1 MTDSS
6 DSRPDTPTEVSPN
19 APSPGVM
26 SFTGRRRKRTTR
38 ASVVFADKAAR
49 ILISVGGVGTILS
62 VLGVALFLLWV
73 VLPLFLPAK
82 VDDLQ
87 PLDVASRELVHVA
100 VDEYQILAWVLLP
113 SGEAEVFRLD
123 NGEFRARQ
131 QLFPEG
137 SMVTSSFLLR
147 SSTAAFGLVDGTVQ
161 LADVGFDTDILDA
174 DELPSDVVAQ
184 APEENDVA
192 SYEDGVVQRTP
203 TGQFR
208 YQRLRVEMG
217 PSTRVST
224 GPVQRLDLVVRN
236 DGPLIAALADGSSP
250 ASESAEPL
258 LESELEDGSL
268 DAEPEVVEAETVA
281 DTDDA
286 SMERRLLLVA
296 FEEDTNFLT
305 GETTMEVGS
314 PVKVPLDSG
323 SEDALLVALS
333 GPGTE
338 LYVAWANGE
347 LRRWNIRDLGGIELR
362 ESGRL
367 WDDEAS
373 LGFFEPIL
381 GGNTFL
387 VGDSEG
393 RVNAGFPVR
402 TADAVD
408 SLPLLHGRG
417 SLAETTTMGFVLSK
431 RLTDAS
437 SAALSMA
444 PSSRSRLAM
453 AGFSDG
459 EVRLFNITNASLLK
473 SFTVAE
479 GEAVRHLV
487 MAPKED
493 GALAVTDGGM
503 YHAHLD
509 PRFPE
514 AGFSAFFRP
523 VWYEGY
529 AKPQHSWQSSSG
541 TDDFEMKLGLMPL
554 VFGTLKATFYSMLFG
569 APLALLAAI
578 FTSEFLHGRVRS
590 VIKPSI
596 ELMASLPSVVL
607 GFLAALVFAPYIE
620 KVVPATLGVFLTLPL
635 TLLLGAFLWQL
646 LPSSKAILWKR
657 WRFLLIGL
665 LIPVGIWLAG
675 ALGPVIER
683 LVFSGD
689 IKGWLAWN
697 PGDDRA
703 ERFGSPFGGW
713 LMLTLPLSAAIVAW
727 AFGRWVNPLMREKGS
742 QWERR
747 RYALVDLGRFVA
759 GIVASLLL
767 ACLLAYLAGTFGFDP
782 RGGYVDTYVQRN
794 ALVVG
799 FVMGFAI
806 IPIIYTISEDAL
818 STVPEH
824 LRSASLGAGATT
836 WQTAVRI
843 VIPTAMSGLFSALM
857 IGLGRAVGETMI
869 VLMAA
874 GNTPVMELNM
884 FEGFRTLSANI
895 AVELPEAVNGSTH
908 YRTLFLAALV
918 LFVMTFLV
926 NTVAEV
932 IRQRFRKRAYQL

>member
-1 MTDSS
+1 
-6 DSRPDTPTEVSPN
+6 
-19 APSPGVM
+19 
-26 SFTGRRRKRTTR
+26 
-38 ASVVFADKAAR
+38 
-49 ILISVGGVGTILS
+49 
-62 VLGVALFLLWV
+62 
-73 VLPLFLPAK
+73 
-82 VDDLQ
+82 
-87 PLDVASRELVHVA
+87 
-100 VDEYQILAWVLLP
+100 
-113 SGEAEVFRLD
+113 
-123 NGEFRARQ
+123 
-131 QLFPEG
+131 
-137 SMVTSSFLLR
+137 MV
-147 SSTAAFGLVDGTVQ
+147 
-161 LADVGFDTDILDA
+161 
-174 DELPSDVVAQ
+174 
-184 APEENDVA
+184 
-192 SYEDGVVQRTP
+192 
-203 TGQFR
+203 
-208 YQRLRVEMG
+208 
-217 PSTRVST
+217 
-224 GPVQRLDLVVRN
+224 
-236 DGPLIAALADGSSP
+236 
-250 ASESAEPL
+250 
-258 LESELEDGSL
+258 
-268 DAEPEVVEAETVA
+268 
-281 DTDDA
+281 
-286 SMERRLLLVA
+286 VA

-305 GETTMEVGS
+305 GQTTMEVQD
-314 PVKVPLDSG
+314 PIEIPLDNRA
-323 SEDALLVALS
+323 EPAELVALS

-338 LYVAWANGE
+338 LYVAWNDGE
-347 LRRWNIRDLGGIELR
+347 LRRFNVRRLDDIELQ
-362 ESGRL
+362 EAGRL
-367 WDDEAS
+367 WSPDDGDGATE
-373 LGFFEPIL
+373 LGIFEPIL
-381 GGNTFL
+381 GGNTFI
-387 VGDSEG
+387 VGDSAG
-393 RVNAGFPVR
+393 RVSAGFAVR
-402 TADAVD
+402 TADAEGE
-408 SLPLLHGRG
+408 LPVLHDRG
-417 SLAETTTMGFVLSK
+417 SLAESTSQAFVLSK
-431 RLTDAS
+431 RLADTGS
-437 SAALSMA
+437 PALSMA

-453 AGFSDG
+453 VGFADG
-459 EVRLFNITNASLLK
+459 RVKLFNITNATLLK
-473 SFTVAE
+473 TFTVAE
-479 GEAVRHLV
+479 DEPVRHLV

-493 GALAVTDGGM
+493 GVLAITDGGM
-503 YHAHLD
+503 YLAALD
-509 PRFPE
+509 PRYPE

-529 AKPQHSWQSSSG
+529 AEPQHSWQSSSG

-554 VFGTLKATFYSMLFG
+554 IFGTLKATFYSMLFG

-620 KVVPATLGVFLTLPL
+620 KVVPATLSVFLTLPL
-635 TLLLGAFLWQL
+635 TLLLGAFAWQM

-657 WRFLLIGL
+657 WRFAIITA

-675 ALGPVIER
+675 LVGPLAES

-697 PGDDRA
+697 PGDARA
-703 ERFGSPFGGW
+703 ERFASPFGG
-713 LMLTLPLSAAIVAW
+713 LLILTIPMSALAVAW
-727 AFGRWVNPLMREKGS
+727 GFGRWVNPIMREKGT

-747 RYALVDLGRFVA
+747 RYAIADLVRFAA
-759 GIVASLLL
+759 GIAVTLALASLM
-767 ACLLAYLAGTFGFDP
+767 AYLFGAFGFDP
-782 RGGYVDTYVQRN
+782 RGSYVDTYVQRN

-818 STVPEH
+818 STVPDH

-843 VIPTAMSGLFSALM
+843 VIPTAMSGLFSAMM

-918 LFVMTFLV
+918 LFVMTFVV